1 VNGWESKAMMVL
13 FAFLAMSSMAA
24 IPLAVQETAAP
35 AASMFEQAHA
45 LVEAHQLQK
54 ANELLSELVRQD
66 PVNERALIELGQ
78 VQLAQGLS
86 DDALQSFEAALNR
99 DRTSVAARDGEVK
112 AATSAALAD
121 RKAGAN
127 DIAQV

>member
-1 VNGWESKAMMVL
+1 MQARRLREWLGVQGDDVL

-66 PVNERALIELGQ
+66 
-78 VQLAQGLS
+78 
-86 DDALQSFEAALNR
+86 QSTR
-99 DRTSVAARDGEVK
+99 GR
-112 AATSAALAD
+112 
-121 RKAGAN
+121 
-127 DIAQV
+127 